1 MTTVQ
6 PSYEYQVGGSLPSDS
21 LTYVRRQADEDLYA
35 GLKAGDFCYVLNSRQ
50 MGKSSLR
57 VRTMQRLQAEGVA
70 CAAIDITAIGSW
82 DITAEQWYAGVIDS
96 IVSSLYLYETFD
108 LDSWWSS
115 HDLLSP
121 VQRLGKFIEDVLLT
135 SINDSIVVFIDEIDS
150 ILSLNLPS
158 VDDFF
163 ALIRSCYNQ
172 RADHPEYKRITF
184 TLFGVATPSD
194 LIKDKKRTPFN
205 IGRAIALEGFELN
218 EAQALALGFG
228 EISNPQKVLQ
238 EILAWTGGQP
248 FLTQRLC
255 KLIKTKGWG
264 LETGDE
270 SQVDELVETYVI
282 TNWES
287 QDEPEHLKTIRDRIL
302 SSDQLA
308 GRLLGLYQQILQQG
322 EVAANDSP
330 EQMQLRLTGLVVKQQ
345 GKLKVY
351 NLIYESV
358 FNRSWVERELAKLRP
373 YSQAFRAWIDTNRQD
388 ESRLLRGAA
397 LQDALIWAA
406 DKSLGVEDYQFLA
419 ASQESDKREA
429 IEAQKQAN
437 EILQA
442 ATQKAS
448 QRIRLGS
455 LILGIS
461 VVGAVIAAIMATVA
475 FNKLQ
480 EAVEGTRLEREGSNA
495 LQQFDYDQIGA
506 LRSAMRAGQDLQKLV
521 KNNRSLEEY
530 PAASPLLA
538 LRTILDKIQERN
550 QLTGHQLY
558 VFSASFSPDG
568 KRIVTASGDN
578 TAKVWD
584 ISGKLI
590 ATLTGHQDTVNSASF
605 SPDGK
610 RIVTASGD
618 NTAKVW
624 DLNGKLIATLTG
636 HQGVVISASF
646 SPDGKRIITASG
658 DNTAKVW
665 DLNGKLIAT
674 LTGHQA
680 EVNSASFS
688 PDGKRIVTASGDN
701 TAKVWDLNGKLI
713 ATLTGHQA

>member
-1 MTTVQ
+1 MSFTVQ
-6 PSYEYQVGGSLPSDS
+6 PSYEYQIGGSLPSDS
-21 LTYVRRQADEDLYA
+21 LTYVKRQADEDLYA

-57 VRTMQRLQAEGVA
+57 VKTMQRLQAEGVA

-96 IVSSLYLYETFD
+96 IVSSLYLYENFD
-108 LDSWWSS
+108 LDSWWES
-115 HDLLSP
+115 HGLLSP

-135 SINDSIVVFIDEIDS
+135 SINESIVIFIDEIDS

-172 RADHPEYKRITF
+172 RADKPEYKRITF

-205 IGRAIALEGFELN
+205 IGRAIALTGFQLN
-218 EAQALALGFG
+218 EAQALALGFAG
-228 EISNPQKVLQ
+228 QVSNPQRVLQ

-248 FLTQRLC
+248 FLTQRIC

-264 LETGDE
+264 LETRDE
-270 SQVDELVETYVI
+270 SKVDELVKTYII

-308 GRLLGLYQQILQQG
+308 GRLLGLYQEILQHG
-322 EVAANDSP
+322 EVAADDSP
-330 EQMQLRLTGLVVKQQ
+330 QQMQLRLTGLVVKQQ
-345 GKLKVY
+345 SKLKVY

-358 FNRSWVERELAKLRP
+358 FNRSWVEKELAKLRP
-373 YSQAFRAWIDTNRQD
+373 YSQALRAWIDTNRQD

-397 LQDALIWAA
+397 LQDALIWAQ

-437 EILQA
+437 QILQA
-442 ATQKAS
+442 ATEAQKQANQILQVATQKAS
-448 QRIRLGS
+448 RRIRLGS

-461 VVGAVIAAIMATVA
+461 VVAAIIAATVA
-475 FNKLQ
+475 LNKLQ
-480 EAVEGTRLEREGSNA
+480 EAAEGTRLEREGSNA
-495 LQQFDYDQIGA
+495 LQQFNYDQIGA
-506 LRSAMRAGQDLQKLV
+506 LRSAMLAGQDLQKLV
-521 KNNRSLEEY
+521 KDNRSLEEY

-538 LRTILDKIQERN
+538 LRTILDNIQERN
-550 QLTGHQLY
+550 QLTGHQSEVY
-558 VFSASFSPDG
+558 SASFSPDG
-568 KRIVTASGDN
+568 KRIVTASWDK
-578 TAKVWD
+578 TAKVWQVENLD
-584 ISGKLI
+584 ELLNRGCLWLSDYLI
-590 ATLTGHQDTVNSASF
+590 AHPERLEELEVCK
-605 SPDGK
+605 K
-610 RIVTASGD
+610 R
-618 NTAKVW
+618 
-624 DLNGKLIATLTG
+624 
-636 HQGVVISASF
+636 
-646 SPDGKRIITASG
+646 
-658 DNTAKVW
+658 
-665 DLNGKLIAT
+665 
-674 LTGHQA
+674 
-680 EVNSASFS
+680 
-688 PDGKRIVTASGDN
+688 
-701 TAKVWDLNGKLI
+701 
-713 ATLTGHQA
+713 

>member
-1 MTTVQ
+1 MTTVE

-108 LDSWWSS
+108 LDSWWES
-115 HDLLSP
+115 HALLSP

-135 SINDSIVVFIDEIDS
+135 SINHSIVVFIDEIDS

-172 RADHPEYKRITF
+172 RADQPEYKRITF

-205 IGRAIALEGFELN
+205 IGRAIALTGFELN
-218 EAQALALGFG
+218 EAQALALGFVG
-228 EISNPQKVLQ
+228 KVNNPQRVLQ

-264 LETGDE
+264 LETEDE
-270 SQVDELVETYVI
+270 SKVDELVETYVI

-302 SSDQLA
+302 SSDQVA

-358 FNRSWVERELAKLRP
+358 FNLTWVERELAKLRP

-397 LQDALIWAA
+397 LQDALIWAG

-437 EILQA
+437 QILQA
-442 ATQKAS
+442 ATQKAN

-461 VVGAVIAAIMATVA
+461 VVGAIIAGIMATVA
-475 FNKLQ
+475 FNKQQ
-480 EAVEGTRLEREGSNA
+480 EAVQGTRLEREGSNA

-521 KNNRSLEEY
+521 KDNRSLEEY

-538 LRTILDKIQERN
+538 LRTILDNIQERN
-550 QLTGHQLY
+550 QLTGHQEQ
-558 VFSASFSPDG
+558 VISASFSPDR
-568 KRIVTASGDN
+568 KRILTASDDK

-584 ISGKLI
+584 LNGKLI
-590 ATLTGHQDTVNSASF
+590 ATLTGHQSYVNSASF

-610 RIVTASGD
+610 RIVTASYD

-636 HQGVVISASF
+636 HQSVVKSASF
-646 SPDGKRIITASG
+646 SPDGKRILTASL
-658 DNTAKVW
+658 DKTAKVW

-674 LTGHQA
+674 LTGHQSY
-680 EVNSASFS
+680 VNSASFS
-688 PDGKRIVTASGDN
+688 PDGKRILTASDDK

-713 ATLTGHQA
+713 ATLT